1 MTTLIDKIANRVL
14 PRVLSQSALLE
25 RQIRNERRDLAATA
39 RQTAGDL
46 SALRTE
52 RQATT
57 DEWLHADLAG
67 EWTQLGQML
76 DSIRFG
82 SRSGAV
88 NPGDQRALY
97 YLARALGARSILE
110 VGTHVAA
117 STGLFALA
125 LKRNGTQPNGA
136 PPKLVTVDILDVN
149 DPQHGAWKRIGC
161 DQSPTQFMRSIHCED
176 LVTFVT
182 RPAVDFLRN
191 CKERFDLIFLDG
203 DHSATGVYQEIP
215 AALGLLNPGG
225 LILLHDFFPG
235 LQPLWADG
243 AVVPGPQLAVERLRD
258 EKLPVVVKP
267 LGALPWPTK
276 QGTNVSSLAVL
287 CRTDTLAS

>member
-1 MTTLIDKIANRVL
+1 M
-14 PRVLSQSALLE
+14 
-25 RQIRNERRDLAATA
+25 QIRNERRGLAATA
-39 RQTAGDL
+39 RQAADPGGLL
-46 SALRTE
+46 SVDDAR
-52 RQATT
+52 T
-57 DEWLHADLAG
+57 DEWLREDRDAD
-67 EWTQLGQML
+67 WTKLSRTL
-76 DSIRFG
+76 DPIRFG

-97 YLARALGARSILE
+97 YIARALRPRSILE

-117 STGLFALA
+117 STGLLALA
-125 LKRNGTQPNGA
+125 LRHNSAQSTGLA
-136 PPKLVTVDILDVN
+136 PRLVTVDILDVN

-161 DQSPTQFMRSIHCED
+161 DQSPSQFLRAIQCED

-182 RPAVDFLRN
+182 RPATDYLRN
-191 CKERFDLIFLDG
+191 SPEKFDLIFLDG

-225 LILLHDFFPG
+225 LILLHDYFPG

-243 AVVPGPQLAVERLRD
+243 AVVPGPQLAVERLRS
-258 EKLPVVVKP
+258 EQLPVIVKP

-276 QGTNVSSLAVL
+276 QGSNVSSLAVL
-287 CRTDTLAS
+287 CRTPLRVS

>member
-1 MTTLIDKIANRVL
+1 LSTLIAKLTNRVM
-14 PRVLSQSALLE
+14 PRLLSRSALLA
-25 RQIRNERRDLAATA
+25 RQIRNDRRELAATA
-39 RQTAGDL
+39 RQTADPHSL
-46 SALRTE
+46 RSA
-52 RQATT
+52 
-57 DEWLHADLAG
+57 DEAKVDKWLHADLAG
-67 EWTQLGQML
+67 EWTQLGHLL

-97 YLARALGARSILE
+97 YLARVVGAHSILE

-125 LKRNGTQPNGA
+125 LKRNGASPTGA
-136 PPKLVTVDILDVN
+136 PPRLVTVDILDVN

-176 LVTFVT
+176 IVTFVT
-182 RPAVDFLRN
+182 RPATDYLRN
-191 CKERFDLIFLDG
+191 SQEKFDLIFLDG

-225 LILLHDFFPG
+225 LILLHDYFPG

-243 AVVPGPQLAVERLRD
+243 AVVPGPQLAVERLRG
-258 EKLPVVVKP
+258 EKVPVTVKP
-267 LGALPWPTK
+267 LGTLPWPTK
-276 QGTNVSSLAVL
+276 QGSNVSSLAVL
-287 CRTDTLAS
+287 CRA